1 MMAIKSYLMD
11 KIYNLKTQKQI
22 LQNATNV
29 ETYTEQVNNGLVEE
43 PKIKF
48 NFLENENKHKR
59 KAG

>member
-1 MMAIKSYLMD
+1 MD